1 MPITYVLRVPVPSEQ
16 VQQQREILE
25 KRVVMLKPKRLS
37 KFHVQ
42 TVVYQSQNNQ
52 VIHQFLHSDYPCT
65 CFVLYESPQ
74 APGNELKVLTS
85 DIGLVGIQRKLSELN
100 ILVII
105 VKNYNI
111 VLSKTG
117 LCNPFI

>member
-1 MPITYVLRVPVPSEQ
+1 MDLRFKMPITYVLRVPVPSEQ

-74 APGNELKVLTS
+74 TPGNELKVLTS

-100 ILVII
+100 ILVI
-105 VKNYNI
+105 
-111 VLSKTG
+111 
-117 LCNPFI
+117 